1 MNKEIILQE
10 IESLIRTMDF
20 VQEEQ
25 AFIKKKLISFLE
37 NIVMN
42 DAVIWAEDLNQEII
56 NRETAIQLLKRDV
69 LVLKSNVRNKKSVNN
84 IMDPSTTGIYK
95 KYKQQ
100 VGYIE
105 TEFVNWKHL
114 ANEKMDST
122 SY

>member
-25 AFIKKKLISFLE
+25 AFIKKKLVSFLE
-37 NIVMN
+37 NIVMK
-42 DAVIWAEDLNQEII
+42 DAVVWVEALTQEII
-56 NRETAIQLLKRDV
+56 NRETAIHLLKRDV
-69 LVLKSNVRNKKSVNN
+69 LTLKNSVKNKKSVNN
-84 IMDPSTTGIYK
+84 IVDPNISSIFK

-100 VGYIE
+100 VSYIE
-105 TEFVNWKHL
+105 TEFVTWKHL

-122 SY
+122 NY

>member
-42 DAVIWAEDLNQEII
+42 DAVIWAEDLKQEII

-122 SY
+122 RY

>member
-42 DAVIWAEDLNQEII
+42 DAVIWAEDLSQEII
-56 NRETAIQLLKRDV
+56 NRETAIQLLKRDI

-114 ANEKMDST
+114 VNEKMDST

>member
-20 VQEEQ
+20 IQEEQ

-37 NIVMN
+37 NIVMK

-69 LVLKSNVRNKKSVNN
+69 LVLKNTVKNKKSVNN
-84 IMDPSTTGIYK
+84 IMDPSTTSIYK
-95 KYKQQ
+95 KYNQQ

-105 TEFVNWKHL
+105 TEFVSWKHL
-114 ANEKMDST
+114 ANDKMNST

>member
-20 VQEEQ
+20 IQEEQ
-25 AFIKKKLISFLE
+25 AFIKKKLVSFLE
-37 NIVMN
+37 NIVMK
-42 DAVIWAEDLNQEII
+42 DAVLWAEDLSQEII

-69 LVLKSNVRNKKSVNN
+69 LVLKSSVKNKKSVNN
-84 IMDPSTTGIYK
+84 IMDPSTTSTYK

-105 TEFVNWKHL
+105 TEFVTWKHL
-114 ANEKMDST
+114 ADEKMDST

>member
-20 VQEEQ
+20 IQEEQ

-37 NIVMN
+37 NIVMK
-42 DAVIWAEDLNQEII
+42 DAVVWAEDLSQEII
-56 NRETAIQLLKRDV
+56 NRETAIQLFKRDV
-69 LVLKSNVRNKKSVNN
+69 LVLKSSVKNKKSVNN
-84 IMDPSTTGIYK
+84 IMDPSTTSIYR

-105 TEFVNWKHL
+105 TEFVAWKHL
-114 ANEKMDST
+114 VNEKMDT
-122 SY
+122 ASY